1 MILAPFFSLL
11 PVLHMDGARY
21 ILTTVE
27 YRWRVGYGGK
37 LHVLSQSYTPN
48 KEACRKNGGRT
59 YIGPIKPHEHPA
71 QQTVRPSQATGE
83 FDLKGRWV
91 NVST

>member
-21 ILTTVE
+21 LVTTVE
-27 YRWRVGYGGK
+27 YRWRFGYDGI
-37 LHVLSQSYTPN
+37 LRVLSQPYTPN
-48 KEACRKNGGRT
+48 KENCRKNGGRT

-71 QQTVRPSQATGE
+71 QQTVNPYQATGE

-91 NVST
+91 NTST